1 MFFTKP
7 LLFITTI
14 LIATTAQSAT
24 TALSTIDAR
33 FETTQCANPCDSKNQ
48 RTWWLLRSDDQVELR
63 DVNQASNQLTSRSE
77 IWKRLPD
84 GKLNYFFLMHDEK
97 LGIEYLP
104 DDLKLLGVASD
115 EKKWEISSQLITES
129 ELAAMVKKPTAESY
143 QGYVTEL
150 YTGKIQNAEVI
161 VTWLPELRI
170 PLNVT
175 YTYPNKQIS
184 IDLKQLNT
192 KVDSHLRTTG
202 QLLDQYQRVYFT
214 DIGDM
219 EQNADA
225 QQWIAKANGAPGL
238 HSHQH

>member
-1 MFFTKP
+1 MIFTKP
-7 LLFITTI
+7 LLFITAI
-14 LIATTAQSAT
+14 MIATSAQSAT

-33 FETTQCANPCDSKNQ
+33 FETTQCAIPCDSKNQ
-48 RTWWLLRSDDQVELR
+48 RTWWLLRSEDQVELR
-63 DVNQASNQLTSRSE
+63 DVNQTSNQLTSRSE

-129 ELAAMVKKPTAESY
+129 ELAAMVKKSTAESY

-150 YTGKIQNAEVI
+150 YTGKIQNADVI

-192 KVDSHLRTTG
+192 KIDPHLRTTG
-202 QLLDQYQRVYFT
+202 QSLDQYQRVYFT

-219 EQNADA
+219 EQSADA

-238 HSHQH
+238 HAHQH

>member
-1 MFFTKP
+1 
-7 LLFITTI
+7 
-14 LIATTAQSAT
+14 
-24 TALSTIDAR
+24 
-33 FETTQCANPCDSKNQ
+33 
-48 RTWWLLRSDDQVELR
+48 
-63 DVNQASNQLTSRSE
+63 
-77 IWKRLPD
+77 
-84 GKLNYFFLMHDEK
+84 
-97 LGIEYLP
+97 
-104 DDLKLLGVASD
+104 
-115 EKKWEISSQLITES
+115 
-129 ELAAMVKKPTAESY
+129 MVKKPTAESY

-150 YTGKIQNAEVI
+150 YTGKIQNADVV

-184 IDLKQLNT
+184 VDLKQLNT
-192 KVDSHLRTTG
+192 KADPLLRTTG

-238 HSHQH
+238 HAHQH